1 MRGKFMRKNN
11 ELEKL
16 DNEVKKLRKEVDEL
30 KSLMRELVQ
39 VVFNDDDEVDDKGPY
54 PNN

>member
-1 MRGKFMRKNN
+1 MKKNN
-11 ELEKL
+11 EIERL
-16 DNEVKKLRKEVDEL
+16 NIEVKKLRKEVDEL

-39 VVFNDDDEVDDKGPY
+39 VVFNEDEDVDDKGPY

>member
-1 MRGKFMRKNN
+1 MKKEN
-11 ELEKL
+11 EIERL
-16 DNEVKKLRKEVDEL
+16 NSEVKKLRKEVDEL

-39 VVFNDDDEVDDKGPY
+39 VVFNDDEDDLDEKGPF

>member
-1 MRGKFMRKNN
+1 MKKNS
-11 ELEKL
+11 EIEKL
-16 DNEVKKLRKEVDEL
+16 NSEVKKLRKEVDEL

-39 VVFNDDDEVDDKGPY
+39 VVFTEDDDEIDEKGPF